1 VNRLINES
9 LFYDAALEN
18 FLYEEEPA
26 MEAVERDKTTKILKT
41 ALYKKI
47 VDNISI
53 EKNKKELFKYIANFR
68 NKYISILS
76 NPLITKIIPFNH
88 MGEDARVVYRCCG
101 LTEDEI
107 NPAIEKAKIAV
118 KLDAVGKNV
127 TPFNVVMIM
136 LISYFYDDKP
146 RLKSLLLYYACGMYY
161 LIYSGM
167 FKKFGPDEECM
178 QYTVDNLSNKFI
190 LKKEGSLEKAMV
202 LSLQNGVD
210 HYRTVLKNLSDYDIC
225 NTLIPGL
232 RTRVASMLQ
241 SVAGEYFENYAK
253 GNKIFTQ
260 KEYNEEGEFIID
272 RESDIARVNRAASA
286 AAINFYSHPINLN
299 IIRTVAKMHT
309 DASENEIRAC
319 IEYIH
324 DEPDSKSV
332 QRFYE
337 SIFTAFFNDNPTFT
351 TEDLYS
357 MKFLAAANSIYKKG
371 NSKDSNIVAIKS
383 ITHDWLSKGSPV
395 YARSTRVATIN
406 TYRKCIFM
414 YFVMAVSSK

>member
-1 VNRLINES
+1 MSFLINED
-9 LFYDAALEN
+9 LFYHPDIEN
-18 FLYEEEPA
+18 FLLEPA
-26 MEAVERDKTTKILKT
+26 TEAVERDKNTKILKN
-41 ALYKKI
+41 ALFQK
-47 VDNISI
+47 VVTNISI
-53 EKNKKELFKYIANFR
+53 EKNKKELFKYITNFR

-76 NPLITKIIPFNH
+76 SPLITKIIPFNH
-88 MGEDARVVYRCCG
+88 MGDDAKIVYKCCG
-101 LTEDEI
+101 LTEEEI
-107 NPAIEKAKIAV
+107 IPVIEKAKIAV

-127 TPFNVVMIM
+127 TPFNVIMIM
-136 LISYFYDDKP
+136 LISHFYEDKP
-146 RLKSLLLYYACGMYY
+146 KLKSLLLYYACGMYY

-167 FKKFGPDEECM
+167 FKKFGPDPDTM
-178 QYTVDNLSNKFI
+178 QYTIDNLSNKFI

-210 HYRTVLKNLSDYDIC
+210 HYKPIIKNLSDYDIC

-241 SVAGEYFENYAK
+241 SVAGEYFANYEK
-253 GNKIFTQ
+253 GNKVFTQ

-272 RESDIARVNRAASA
+272 RESDIARVQRAASA
-286 AAINFYSHPINLN
+286 ATINFFSHPINLN

-309 DASENEIRAC
+309 DASANEIRAC

-324 DEPDSKSV
+324 DDPNSKSV
-332 QRFYE
+332 LRFYE
-337 SIFTAFFNDNPTFT
+337 CIFSAFFNENPTFT

-357 MKFLAAANSIYKKG
+357 MKFLAACNSLYKKG
-371 NSKDSNIVAIKS
+371 NSKDSNIVTIKS
-383 ITHDWLSKGSPV
+383 ITHEWLSKGSPV

-406 TYRKCIFM
+406 TYRKCIFL

>member
-1 VNRLINES
+1 MNVFINED
-9 LFYDAALEN
+9 LLPAIEN
-18 FLYEEEPA
+18 FLEEESA
-26 MEAVERDKTTKILKT
+26 MEAVDRDKNTKILKN

-47 VDNISI
+47 CDNISI

-68 NKYISILS
+68 NKYINILS
-76 NPLITKIIPFNH
+76 NPLITHIIPFNH

-101 LTEDEI
+101 LTEEAI
-107 NPAIEKAKIAV
+107 NPVIEEAKVAV

-136 LISYFYDDKP
+136 LIAHFYDDKP

-167 FKKFGPDEECM
+167 FKKFAPDPDCM
-178 QYTVDNLSNKFI
+178 QYTINNLSNKFI

-210 HYRTVLKNLSDYDIC
+210 HYKSILKNLSDYDIC

-241 SVAGEYFENYAK
+241 SVAGEYFANYEK
-253 GNKIFTQ
+253 GNKVFTQ
-260 KEYNEEGEFIID
+260 QEYNEEGEFIID
-272 RESDIARVNRAASA
+272 RESDIARVQRAASA
-286 AAINFYSHPINLN
+286 ATIRFYSHPINLN

-309 DASENEIRAC
+309 DASANEIRAC
-319 IEYIH
+319 IEYVH
-324 DEPDSKSV
+324 DDVDSKSV
-332 QRFYE
+332 LKFYE
-337 SIFTAFFNDNPTFT
+337 CIFSAFFNDNPTFSAD
-351 TEDLYS
+351 DLYS

-371 NSKDSNIVAIKS
+371 NSKDNNIVMIKS

-395 YARSTRVATIN
+395 YARTTRVATIN
-406 TYRKCIFM
+406 TYRKCIFL